1 MTTISDLEYDT
12 DDSENDPDYVPEYY
26 SESES
31 EHEECKVCMEC
42 EIQKIKLIDMCSK
55 LREKWIEERTKVINM
70 KKVFETFITQ
80 IHSLGVCPE

>member
-42 EIQKIKLIDMCSK
+42 EIQKIKLIDM
-55 LREKWIEERTKVINM
+55 
-70 KKVFETFITQ
+70 
-80 IHSLGVCPE
+80 